1 MYMKIKLPDTIPQN
15 EEENKIE
22 KKRPKKLRE
31 EDLKKLKDK
40 NTLLAIFG
48 KGYIDYLNKNK

>member
-1 MYMKIKLPDTIPQN
+1 MKLKIPDTIPQK